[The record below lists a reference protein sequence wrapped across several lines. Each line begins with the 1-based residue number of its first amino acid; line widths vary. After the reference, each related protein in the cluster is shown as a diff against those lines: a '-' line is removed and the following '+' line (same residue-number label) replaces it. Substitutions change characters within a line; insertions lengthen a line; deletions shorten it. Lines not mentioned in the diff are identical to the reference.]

1 MHPIVHA
8 LLHIS
13 PFLMYVVVAITLLL
27 ESTGVPITNN
37 TLLLLMGAM
46 AALGYL
52 NIEMLIVSAVIGS
65 VTGACCAYLIGMRGG
80 RKIVLR
86 LATFFHVNEQKIGI
100 MDSWFQ
106 QSGFWMI
113 FFSRMTPFVRPFA
126 CFPAGIS
133 HMNFKKFL
141 FAASVGSF
149 IWCITLPSIGWMLG
163 PRWRIALHFMQ
174 VYTVPTLIG
183 IVLLLIVYGVVTHM
197 VKHIINTKYH
207 TFSG

>member
-1 MHPIVHA
+1 
-8 LLHIS
+8 
-13 PFLMYVVVAITLLL
+13 MYVVVAITLLL